1 MLPPSRWRNFAV
13 TAGPTILRSTADA
26 ADKASRAANQVCV
39 LLHETAADVRA
50 DSSET
55 KQFSAILYRVSDL
68 YDPDN
73 QIPPEEIY
81 RSV

>member
-1 MLPPSRWRNFAV
+1 M
-13 TAGPTILRSTADA
+13 
-26 ADKASRAANQVCV
+26 